1 MSEHEFIKK
10 FTKITIKDICKDLNI
25 NPSNVTSGI
34 TSDDNLRKVKNEII
48 KRLASLLQTDCMNN
62 EKMVT
67 FYLYNEILEK
77 LENENKVLREMI

>member
-10 FTKITIKDICKDLNI
+10 FTSITLKDIGEKLGI
-25 NPSNVTSGI
+25 NPSNITSGVA
-34 TSDDNLRKVKNEII
+34 SDENLKRVKNEII
-48 KRLASLLQTDCMNN
+48 NRLYELFKSDAMNN

-77 LENENKVLREMI
+77 IEKENKVLREMI

>member
-48 KRLASLLQTDCMNN
+48 KRLAILLQTDCMNN

-67 FYLYNEILEK
+67 FYLYNEILER

>member
-10 FTKITIKDICKDLNI
+10 FTKITLKDVCNDLGL
-25 NPSNVTSGI
+25 NPSNISSGAV
-34 TSDDNLRKVKNEII
+34 SEENLKRVKNELI
-48 KRLASLLQTDCMNN
+48 KRLATLFQTDCMNS

-67 FYLYNEILEK
+67 FYLYNEILER

>member
-67 FYLYNEILEK
+67 FYLYNEILER
-77 LENENKVLREMI
+77 LEKENKVLREMI